1 MAVFSV
7 QLTIGRENE
16 GQKDKDYLGRGQA
29 MEWDHGR
36 VIEVGDG

>member
-16 GQKDKDYLGRGQA
+16 GQTDKDYLGRGKVNGIMA
-29 MEWDHGR
+29 
-36 VIEVGDG
+36 V